1 MAKNRKPEQPQKKL
15 RIALIVDSSVS
26 SKYVYDL
33 VTWEKRQSNLEISH
47 LIIQKIPQEA
57 QKNIFCKIGN
67 VLKKHDLIKVIELAL
82 YIII

>member
-26 SKYVYDL
+26 SKYVYVL
-33 VTWEKRQSNLEISH
+33 ATWGKRQSNLEISH

-57 QKNIFCKIGN
+57 Q
-67 VLKKHDLIKVIELAL
+67 
-82 YIII
+82 

>member
-1 MAKNRKPEQPQKKL
+1 MAKNRKPEQPQTKL

-47 LIIQKIPQEA
+47 LIIQKIPQ
-57 QKNIFCKIGN
+57 
-67 VLKKHDLIKVIELAL
+67 
-82 YIII
+82 